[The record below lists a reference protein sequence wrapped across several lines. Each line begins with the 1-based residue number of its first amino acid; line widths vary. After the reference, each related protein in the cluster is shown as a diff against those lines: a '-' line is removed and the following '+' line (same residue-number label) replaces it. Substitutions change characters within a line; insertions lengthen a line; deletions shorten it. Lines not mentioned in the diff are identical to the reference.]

1 MSFENPTPNTNV
13 IQRVEQTIAGT
24 GVGHF
29 VDLYTTTAACKI
41 AVSVVPYNTFT
52 TANDLQ
58 VFVTWPDGTNYDY
71 TYWVG
76 APSTTAANSTLTLD
90 SESWMM
96 LANTT
101 TLNNVDD
108 GIRQFG
114 RLALFPAGCTIQM
127 RVAASAAA
135 VEKCFV
141 MTTVVGPGVV
151 SYDKIY

>member
-58 VFVTWPDGTNYDY
+58 VFVTWPDY

-76 APSTTAANSTLTLD
+76 APSTTAANSTLTSN
-90 SESWMM
+90 SESWMIM
-96 LANTT
+96 ANASTI
-101 TLNNVDD
+101 NNVDD
-108 GIRQFG
+108 GIRQFS